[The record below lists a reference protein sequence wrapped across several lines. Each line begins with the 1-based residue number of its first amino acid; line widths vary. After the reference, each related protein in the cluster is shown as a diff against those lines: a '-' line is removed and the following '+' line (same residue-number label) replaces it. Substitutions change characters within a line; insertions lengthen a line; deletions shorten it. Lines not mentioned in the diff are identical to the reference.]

1 AEETDPA
8 KRKELYDKAQ
18 KILTENDVPI
28 VPFFVS
34 NQQNMIKPYVKGL
47 VPNPLDLVLFKYVYF
62 EDPAKESEAA
72 QPE

>member
-1 AEETDPA
+1 M
-8 KRKELYDKAQ
+8 LYDKAQ

-28 VPFFVS
+28 VPFYVS

-62 EDPAKESEAA
+62 EDPGEGNAAAK
-72 QPE
+72 PE